1 MTIWVSDYKYMG
13 IWCILDY
20 KISRYCFQRYDRMMF
35 QLVAFIFYVILSC
48 TEKICASLT
57 LCKQERLMVLELV
70 SI

>member
-1 MTIWVSDYKYMG
+1 MTIWVSNFKCTG
-13 IWCILDY
+13 IWCMLDY
-20 KISRYCFQRYDRMMF
+20 KISRCFQRYDRMMF